1 MKYISIIIL
10 VFIAT
15 FAVAADYGDEQDF
28 SASKKFTYFKVETE
42 ESIFYAESYIL
53 EGDTLTLYNL
63 FIEGSSKEYSE
74 FMIIPKSTI
83 ISIQKKTA
91 ESKDKAIGK
100 HGNGCFINTVRL

>member
-83 ISIQKKTA
+83 ISIQKKTSENKQDA
-91 ESKDKAIGK
+91 IDKHA
-100 HGNGCFINTVRL
+100 NGCFINTVR